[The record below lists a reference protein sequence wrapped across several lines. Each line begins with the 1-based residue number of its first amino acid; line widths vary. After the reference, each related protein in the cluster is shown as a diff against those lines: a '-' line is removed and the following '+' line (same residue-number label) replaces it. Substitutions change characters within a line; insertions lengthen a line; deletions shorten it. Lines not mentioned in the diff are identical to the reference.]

1 MILTLSDLYLG
12 LGSVAIA
19 VGIILASEV
28 MGFAIRRTAR
38 KAGAGPT
45 VLRDIRASLRVIA
58 TLLIVSQVLNL
69 TGLASEFTA
78 LTVSGVMAVAISL
91 ALQTT
96 LSNVI
101 SGILL
106 FNDGVIRLDDTIE
119 YSSTRGTVVRVGLR
133 NTWIKTEEGT
143 IAVVSNSSLSSG
155 PLVNRS
161 ATERLNRKYQFE

>member
-19 VGIILASEV
+19 VGIMLTSEV
-28 MGFAIRRTAR
+28 MGFVIRRTAR

-45 VLRDIRASLRVIA
+45 VLRDIRATLRVVAI
-58 TLLIVSQVLNL
+58 LLIVSQVLNF

-78 LTVSGVMAVAISL
+78 LTVSGVIAVAISL

-106 FNDGVIRLDDTIE
+106 FNE
-119 YSSTRGTVVRVGLR
+119 
-133 NTWIKTEEGT
+133 IKTEEGT

-161 ATERLNRKYQFE
+161 ATERLNRKYQFA

>member
-1 MILTLSDLYLG
+1 
-12 LGSVAIA
+12 
-19 VGIILASEV
+19 
-28 MGFAIRRTAR
+28 
-38 KAGAGPT
+38 
-45 VLRDIRASLRVIA
+45 
-58 TLLIVSQVLNL
+58 
-69 TGLASEFTA
+69 
-78 LTVSGVMAVAISL
+78 SGVMAVAISL

-161 ATERLNRKYQFE
+161 ATERLNRKYQFA